1 MVVIRRELP
10 RTNIAG
16 PARGLS
22 HNRHEDSPVR
32 VPLDRPLICPALI
45 AFARCLPAE
54 SLRHS
59 PPLVRLFGQTAL
71 NGRTDC
77 CSGPVP
83 TEKSIR
89 VESDTEMRALA

>member
-22 HNRHEDSPVR
+22 HNRHEDPPLR

-45 AFARCLPAE
+45 SFARPWSLE

-59 PPLVRLFGQTAL
+59 SATARLFVEVLFDGHPDRPDESEQLSAHSRDHL
-71 NGRTDC
+71 LFGLAPGR
-77 CSGPVP
+77 
-83 TEKSIR
+83 
-89 VESDTEMRALA
+89 